1 MYLATYKKQTL
12 KASVALMF
20 EWLDVSPPTDRNTW
34 VDIDNSRLS
43 TNGPYEALYEF
54 LSKSECVTCGWSA
67 NALSLSSAVVD

>member
-34 VDIDNSRLS
+34 VDIENNRLS
-43 TNGPYEALYEF
+43 TNGP
-54 LSKSECVTCGWSA
+54 
-67 NALSLSSAVVD
+67 